1 MQMRQRLQ
9 PTPAPT
15 PPVPRR
21 VLSGPRWVARTW
33 RWTRRLGRLVRSR
46 LVGLIV
52 GALAAGSHLVRA
64 PRRPPDPAWVRPSDL
79 DALAQRRRPAAWS
92 AVSPDSEVAAALT
105 AAARSYL
112 VQPGDDELAARA
124 IVERVNWSLVR
135 ARWFVSVNRDTVRR
149 DGGGASGRHLVLA
162 S

>member
-1 MQMRQRLQ
+1 MQMQRLE
-9 PTPAPT
+9 TPPASR

-21 VLSGPRWVARTW
+21 GLSGPWWVAGIW
-33 RWTRRLGRLVRSR
+33 RWTRRLGLGARLSS
-46 LVGLIV
+46 VGLTG
-52 GALAAGSHLVRA
+52 GALAAGAQVVRA
-64 PRRPPDPAWVRPSDL
+64 PRRPPDPARL
-79 DALAQRRRPAAWS
+79 HQERRRWPAAPS
-92 AVSPDSEVAAALT
+92 AASLGGEVAAAL
-105 AAARSYL
+105 AAARRSYL
-112 VQPGDDELAARA
+112 VHPGDDEQAARA